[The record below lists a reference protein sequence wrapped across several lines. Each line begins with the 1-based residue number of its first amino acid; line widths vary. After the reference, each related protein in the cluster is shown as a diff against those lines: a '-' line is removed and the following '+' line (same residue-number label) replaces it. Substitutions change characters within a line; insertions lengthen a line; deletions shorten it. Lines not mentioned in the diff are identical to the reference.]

1 MNAKKLLAVLIGSA
15 SLLAANAA
23 WADRLADIKK
33 AGVLR
38 VAAFDANPPFG
49 FVDSKT
55 RQISGLDVDYA
66 NYLAQKNCWPY

>member
-1 MNAKKLLAVLIGSA
+1 MKAKKLLAVLIGGA

-38 VAAFDANPPFG
+38 VAY
-49 FVDSKT
+49 V
-55 RQISGLDVDYA
+55 
-66 NYLAQKNCWPY
+66 